1 MKRFARFLPV
11 SPAVDHAD
19 HPIDEEAGSAHLG
32 GLLEQETVRLLQF
45 LAEHLARGIDDLHSP
60 LPLERWEIPAQL
72 RGIAHHLLRRDLEE
86 HDKAGLVELACPA
99 IDELDPHGGL
109 ACPDGPFNQSDV
121 ASRDAPFQDRIQT
134 ADPGTR
140 EIFGR
145 RHEIHCLGLIRHW
158 DFRHAVG
165 GGGTA
170 MRHLAPSPVGLRA
183 LE

>member
-1 MKRFARFLPV
+1 MTYGQRSMGTSQMIFMYSVEFFIVYYFIFFFSSRRRHTRFDCDWSSDV
-11 SPAVDHAD
+11 CS
-19 HPIDEEAGSAHLG
+19 S
-32 GLLEQETVRLLQF
+32 
-45 LAEHLARGIDDLHSP
+45 
-60 LPLERWEIPAQL
+60 
-72 RGIAHHLLRRDLEE
+72 DLEE

-183 LE
+183 LD

>member
-1 MKRFARFLPV
+1 MKRFARLLPV

-19 HPIDEEAGSAHLG
+19 DPIDEEAGSVHLG
-32 GLLEQETVRLLQF
+32 GRLEQETVRLLQF
-45 LAEHLARGIDDLHSP
+45 LAEHLARRKDDPHSP
-60 LPLERWEIPAQL
+60 LPLQRGEIPAQL
-72 RGIAHHLLRRDLEE
+72 RGIAHHLFRRDLEE

-145 RHEIHCLGLIRHW
+145 RHEIHRLGLIRHW
-158 DFRHAVG
+158 DFRQAVG
-165 GGGTA
+165 GGGSA
-170 MRHLAPSPVGLRA
+170 MRHLVPSPVGFRA
-183 LE
+183 LG